1 LALKLGIYDVN
12 GMMENISSKQFF
24 DWFKYFNKE
33 PWGYDIENY
42 RHGIVASSVLN
53 SVRGKSSDKI
63 WTPNDFFNFDNI
75 SNVKKNTDE
84 ENFNAMQ
91 MIAGAYNNK

>member
-1 LALKLGIYDVN
+1 
-12 GMMENISSKQFF
+12 MMENISSKQFF
-24 DWFKYFNKE
+24 DWLEYFNKE
-33 PWGYDIENY
+33 PWGYEIDNY
-42 RHGIVASSVLN
+42 RYGIIASSVLN
-53 SVRGKSSDKI
+53 SVRSKTSDKV